1 MVDRRRKGGR
11 ARSHGGKKEKKVYPE
26 FTGRVQMTRDG
37 YAFIIVDGEE
47 DDIFVKASKTRGA
60 LNGDTVR
67 VAVTKEKTDRQRK
80 EGEVL
85 EILERSR
92 KPFVGILHVVGDQA
106 WVLMESR
113 VMPYDIVIPVVS
125 PDTEKFR
132 KRKTRGQS
140 LADEDQRPE
149 YMLGSLRRTGYDQF
163 SVNYL
168 YETVDGKRQE
178 MTVRSGMKVAAIV
191 DKWDRK
197 DPNPTGHLVDVLG
210 EPGENDTEMH
220 AILAEYSL
228 PYRFEPEV
236 ENAADDISDVIT
248 DKDVKERRDFRDVL
262 TFTIDPADAKDFD
275 DALSEVGVHIADVT
289 HYVRPGSVVDEEARN
304 RGTSVYLV
312 DRTVPML
319 PEKLSNKLCSLR
331 PNEPK
336 LCFSAVFEITPLAKV
351 VSQWFG
357 RTVINSDYRFAYETA
372 QQVIDAGEK
381 AMQMELRGGTDGKH
395 GPIADPVLE
404 ASPEAAEERAK
415 NADRHAESAMGEGVT
430 TGCLIPDSLKEAI
443 LVLNGLAAKLRKKR
457 FSAGAISF
465 ERPEMKVEVDEKGRP
480 VRVYQKVTKEANWLI
495 EEFMLLA
502 NRSVAE
508 FVAKGCRKSAAPSA
522 SLGYL
527 CMTQEEAARAAEKSK
542 SKTFVYRIHDEPNLM
557 KLDSLRSF
565 VHNFGYEIGPAE
577 NGKEIAREL
586 NGLLSKAKDRPEFDV
601 IELLSLRTMAK
612 ARYSTDNIGH
622 YGLAFKYYTHFTSPI
637 RRYPDMM
644 VHRLLALYLDGA
656 PSQKKDYYEGQCKY
670 ASEREIVAA
679 EAERSSIKYKLVEF
693 MQDKVGF
700 EFEGHISGLTEWG
713 MYVEIEPT
721 KIEGMVAL
729 RDIKSDYFEFDQ
741 DRYRI
746 VGRHSKVVYNLG
758 DPVKIRVKK
767 TNLEQKLLDYELVE
781 TGLEEKEDKDFQVS
795 RPPKGNREA
804 RKEKVRKAIKESKK
818 KSDKD
823 SRRRSGRRK

>member
-1 MVDRRRKGGR
+1 
-11 ARSHGGKKEKKVYPE
+11 
-26 FTGRVQMTRDG
+26 
-37 YAFIIVDGEE
+37 
-47 DDIFVKASKTRGA
+47 
-60 LNGDTVR
+60 
-67 VAVTKEKTDRQRK
+67 
-80 EGEVL
+80 
-85 EILERSR
+85 
-92 KPFVGILHVVGDQA
+92 
-106 WVLMESR
+106 
-113 VMPYDIVIPVVS
+113 
-125 PDTEKFR
+125 
-132 KRKTRGQS
+132 
-140 LADEDQRPE
+140 
-149 YMLGSLRRTGYDQF
+149 
-163 SVNYL
+163 
-168 YETVDGKRQE
+168 
-178 MTVRSGMKVAAIV
+178 
-191 DKWDRK
+191 
-197 DPNPTGHLVDVLG
+197 
-210 EPGENDTEMH
+210 
-220 AILAEYSL
+220 
-228 PYRFEPEV
+228 
-236 ENAADDISDVIT
+236 
-248 DKDVKERRDFRDVL
+248 
-262 TFTIDPADAKDFD
+262 
-275 DALSEVGVHIADVT
+275 
-289 HYVRPGSVVDEEARN
+289 
-304 RGTSVYLV
+304 
-312 DRTVPML
+312 ML

-372 QQVIDAGEK
+372 QQVIDAGET
-381 AMQMELRGGTDGKH
+381 AMRMELRGGTDGKH

-542 SKTFVYRIHDEPNLM
+542 AKTFVYRIHDEPNMM

-818 KSDKD
+818 KSDKE